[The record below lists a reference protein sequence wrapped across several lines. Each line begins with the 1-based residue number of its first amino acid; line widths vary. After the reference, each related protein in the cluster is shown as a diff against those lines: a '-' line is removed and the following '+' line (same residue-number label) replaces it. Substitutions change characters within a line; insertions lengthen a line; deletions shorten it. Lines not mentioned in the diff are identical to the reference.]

1 MTASTPPVWPTLFQ
15 KAKGGVFMSGRR
27 VLALYALLVGC
38 FAAVVCRL
46 YWLCSHADY
55 AARAAAQSVVTL
67 ALPARR
73 GNFYDCEGHLLTGFG
88 TKWTALC
95 VPGGGNYTRLFS
107 CTDAAGQAL
116 LYQKRNAVSP
126 FLLTVDRDVLPLGI
140 SCWPVAVRYAAAPLA
155 VQLIGYVDGDGSG
168 AAGLEAAFDAAL
180 SGTGE
185 GDTLTC
191 LVNAQGRLR
200 SEPEQT
206 HADSGAV
213 GVQLTL
219 SRPVQRAAEAVAGRM
234 MTTGCIVV
242 LDAAN
247 AEVRACVSVPG
258 YDPADPAASLNAV
271 DSPMLNRAFQSYAV
285 GSVFKP
291 VLAAAA
297 LEAGETGLV
306 YTCPG
311 WCEVDGQVFRCA
323 GGIPH
328 GEVDLAAAL
337 EKSCNGYFIRL
348 GQVLGAERVRALAE
362 QVGFG
367 QAAELTDR
375 FRTAAGILPTAEAL
389 TSSGAYANFCF
400 GQGELL
406 ATPVQVA
413 GMLNALVTGTW
424 RMPLF
429 LRNTLDEATGE
440 PLETLAHRRA
450 EPVVSEQTA
459 QTLRGLLAGVVAN
472 GTGREAAL
480 PETTAAGKTGTA
492 QTGQFRAGEE
502 LKNSWFAGVFPAEQ
516 PRYTIVVLQDAQTEP
531 AHSSA
536 AVFAALAEMLEN
548 LAR

>member
-1 MTASTPPVWPTLFQ
+1 
-15 KAKGGVFMSGRR
+15 MSGRR

-88 TKWTALC
+88 TKWMALC

-126 FLLTVDRDVLPLGI
+126 FLLTVDRDVSPLGI

-155 VQLIGYVDGDGSG
+155 VQLIGYVDGDGRG

-206 HADSGAV
+206 HTDSGAV

-258 YDPADPAASLNAV
+258 YDPADPAASLNAA
-271 DSPMLNRAFQSYAV
+271 DSPMLNRAFQSYTV

-337 EKSCNGYFIRL
+337 EKAATDTLSGWGRCWGPSGSVRWLSGWALGRRGTDGPLPHGGGHPVNGGSPDLVRGLCKFLLRA
-348 GQVLGAERVRALAE
+348 GGAAGNAGAGGRDAERAGHRHLADAAL
-362 QVGFG
+362 
-367 QAAELTDR
+367 
-375 FRTAAGILPTAEAL
+375 
-389 TSSGAYANFCF
+389 
-400 GQGELL
+400 
-406 ATPVQVA
+406 
-413 GMLNALVTGTW
+413 
-424 RMPLF
+424 

-516 PRYTIVVLQDAQTEP
+516 PWYTIVVLQDAQTEP

>member
-1 MTASTPPVWPTLFQ
+1 
-15 KAKGGVFMSGRR
+15 MSGRR

-116 LYQKRNAVSP
+116 LYQKRNAASP
-126 FLLTVDRDVLPLGI
+126 FLLTVDRDVSPLGI

-155 VQLIGYVDGDGSG
+155 VQLIGYVDGDGRG

-200 SEPEQT
+200 SEPEPAHT
-206 HADSGAV
+206 DSGAV

-258 YDPADPAASLNAV
+258 YDPADPAASLNAA

-348 GQVLGAERVRALAE
+348 GQVLGAEQVRALAE
-362 QVGFG
+362 RVGFG
-367 QAAELTDR
+367 RAVELTDR
-375 FRTAAGILPTAEAL
+375 FRTAAGILPTAESL

-424 RMPLF
+424 RTPLF

-450 EPVVSEQTA
+450 EPVVSEQMA
-459 QTLRGLLAGVVAN
+459 QTLCGLLAGVVAN

-492 QTGQFRAGEE
+492 QTGQFRAGKE